1 MNRVILTGRLVRDH
15 EFKEAGQTKI
25 LNNCLAVKRE
35 FKKDESDF
43 INITAFSKTAELINT
58 YTSKG
63 SQLLIEGRL
72 QIDNY
77 KDKDGNART
86 SARVIVDRMEFIGA
100 KVNKESDFLTEPVV
114 GEEIPF

>member
-1 MNRVILTGRLVRDH
+1 MNKIVLTGRLVRDH
-15 EFKEAGQTKI
+15 EFKEVGTTKV

-43 INITAFSKTAELINT
+43 VNITAFSKTAELINT

-86 SARVIVDRMEFIGA
+86 SAKVIVDRMEFIGA
-100 KVNKESDFLTEPVV
+100 KANKESDFLGDPVDE
-114 GEEIPF
+114 GSMPF